1 VKGSNCF
8 HTEKTVSLDVIS
20 IFSEKAI
27 MKGYLIRN
35 FTVVVVTLAGSLLLS
50 ACGGGGGGGTPSDQ
64 TVSLVGVAAKGI
76 LKGAKATAYEYKNG
90 AWVEIKE
97 VTTGS
102 DGSYSFTGLP
112 STTNPVKV
120 DVSVVAGTTKMLDES
135 QVESGA
141 YKEVDAPA
149 GLTIRTMVEKLD
161 GDRADINANPFTEM
175 AVQAALT
182 AKDENGVTLPP
193 SPRTWAAAKSQV
205 MTLLPAGVT
214 PESIKPLAP
223 SDTPTAAQASVMTLL
238 TGLAASQDI
247 VAAINEMKSA
257 FALEIKADGTAVVPQ
272 ANQSAVKAKF
282 AALNTA
288 GLTKLTA
295 LATASPN
302 LKFIS
307 FKDESTDYN
316 AKTFVS
322 KDLASEEARN
332 SLASFIDTM
341 KVGLEATDGK
351 ISKLGKAFDER
362 VTPLVFDLAN
372 DVLGGVTRAL
382 DEVDVDF
389 AADGSLTLT
398 PSCGQACQFSFTKE
412 ADGSYS
418 VAPKNNQTFSKS
430 AKVTGSQSADKSA
443 KFSYSGSATSVS
455 TGKEVMDFSV
465 TLSATD
471 PQQFDVSGSGVLTV
485 ESVSITAFDDAGEK
499 SASLVISNATLTASN
514 NGDSIALK
522 GNVSLS
528 TSMGDELSGTLATT
542 SIGAEDPY
550 GRYEDVGLTLE
561 ATLTGKLNSVNVAAI
576 SVKATN
582 TTAAADYFN
591 DDKQTG
597 VIALTIKFLGESPN
611 ADVTAILTLTEALEG
626 ESTKA
631 SIKGSLAAGG
641 NTINVEED
649 DVDSRQGRL
658 SLASSSGEFKL
669 ILDNDNGDLLKG
681 STKIGEVKNGVLFY
695 DGVEQ
700 SLF

>member
-1 VKGSNCF
+1 M
-8 HTEKTVSLDVIS
+8 KTRSTRSYAPAV
-20 IFSEKAI
+20 
-27 MKGYLIRN
+27 
-35 FTVVVVTLAGSLLLS
+35 LALTASLLLA
-50 ACGGGGGGGTPSDQ
+50 ACGGGGGGTSSDQ
-64 TVSLVGVAAKGI
+64 TVSTVSLAGVAAKGI
-76 LKGAKATAYEYKNG
+76 LKGAKATAYEYRNG

-120 DVSVVAGTTKMLDES
+120 EVSVVTGTTKMLDES
-135 QVESGA
+135 QVENGA

-149 GLTIRTMVEKLD
+149 GLTIRTMVDKLD

-175 AVQAALT
+175 AVEAALT
-182 AKDENGVTLPP
+182 AKDENGEIVPP
-193 SPRTWAAAKSQV
+193 SSTTWAAAKSQV
-205 MTLLPAGVT
+205 MTLLPAGVS

-223 SDTPTAAQASVMTLL
+223 SDTPTAAQASIMTLL

-257 FALEIKADGTAVVPQ
+257 FALQIKADGTAVVPQ
-272 ANQSAVKAKF
+272 ENQSAVQAKF
-282 AALNTA
+282 ASLNTA
-288 GLTKLTA
+288 GVTKLTA
-295 LATASPN
+295 LATANPN
-302 LKFIS
+302 LKFSS
-307 FKDESTDYN
+307 FKDETTDYS
-316 AKTFVS
+316 AKTFAS
-322 KDLASEEARN
+322 KNLAVEEARN

-372 DVLGGVTRAL
+372 DVLDGVTRAL

-389 AADGSLTLT
+389 AVDGSLTLT
-398 PSCGQACQFSFTKE
+398 PSCGQACQFSFTKS

-418 VAPKNNQTFSKS
+418 VAPKNNQAFSGS
-430 AKVTGSQSADKSA
+430 AKITGSQSADKSA

-455 TGKEVMDFSV
+455 TGKKVMDFSV

-471 PQQFDVSGSGVLTV
+471 PQQFDAGSGVLTV
-485 ESVSITAFDDAGEK
+485 ENVSITAFDDAGEE
-499 SASLVISNATLTASN
+499 SASLIISNATLTASN

-522 GNVSLS
+522 GDVALS

-550 GRYEDVGLTLE
+550 GRYEDVLLTLE
-561 ATLTGKLNSVNVAAI
+561 ATLTGKLDSVNVTSI
-576 SVKATN
+576 SVEATN

-597 VIALTIKFLGESPN
+597 VIALTIKFLGDSSN
-611 ADVTAILTLTEALEG
+611 ADVTASLTLTEALEG
-626 ESTKA
+626 GATKG
-631 SIKGSLAAGG
+631 SIKGSLATGG

-649 DVDSRQGRL
+649 DVDSPLGKL

-669 ILDNDNGDLLKG
+669 VLDGNENGDLLKG